1 MKKNIKNLFNLKN
14 KIIVIT
20 GGSGFL
26 GSEFS
31 FALSDIGAIPVILDK
46 NEKSL
51 RILKKI
57 GKNLKSMIL
66 IYGKNQLMV
75 TCQVYLLQLNLW
87 LSIC

>member
-1 MKKNIKNLFNLKN
+1 MKENSKNLFNLKN

-51 RILKKI
+51 RILKLLFMSI
-57 GKNLKSMIL
+57 ECIL
-66 IYGKNQLMV
+66 
-75 TCQVYLLQLNLW
+75 
-87 LSIC
+87 